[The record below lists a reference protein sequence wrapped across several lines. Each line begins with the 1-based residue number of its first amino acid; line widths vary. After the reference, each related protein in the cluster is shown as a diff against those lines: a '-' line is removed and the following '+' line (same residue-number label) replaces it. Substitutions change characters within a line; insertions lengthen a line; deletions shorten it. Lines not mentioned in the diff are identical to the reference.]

1 MLSQAQLDG
10 MKLKFKFTFIDVEE
24 PSSSLRHCAS
34 MPAVSTYHQS
44 VAQCENDYLA
54 GLLQEARIPLPIP
67 QAEIASA
74 PMPTRKT
81 LTLQPEASGIP
92 ISAAALVSYWLWA
105 NAEMGW
111 LASTAIMPTT
121 TRSSNHLRSMF
132 VRGSTA

>member
-54 GLLQEARIPLPIP
+54 G
-67 QAEIASA
+67 A
-74 PMPTRKT
+74 PAGGPD
-81 LTLQPEASGIP
+81 PSPHPAG
-92 ISAAALVSYWLWA
+92 
-105 NAEMGW
+105 
-111 LASTAIMPTT
+111 
-121 TRSSNHLRSMF
+121 
-132 VRGSTA
+132 